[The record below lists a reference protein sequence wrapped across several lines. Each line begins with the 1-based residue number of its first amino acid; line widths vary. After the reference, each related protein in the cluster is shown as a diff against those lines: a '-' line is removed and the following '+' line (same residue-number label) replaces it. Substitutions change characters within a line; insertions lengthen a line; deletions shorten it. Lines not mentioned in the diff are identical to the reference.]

1 MKAINCLLTF
11 FLSSFL
17 LSQSG
22 NILPGQ
28 KTAIESLSANAGF
41 SSQDLYNYLL
51 SEYGGSINDLSRL
64 QGAEV
69 IKSFQNQSIKKPA
82 EKETTKTINR
92 DLTVA
97 TSLEAGMQ
105 KRFHFLDGTIREGE
119 ILSIE
124 NEVIRLKTSSGTFN
138 IPSEQFLEESAE
150 ITNKNG
156 EFFIGSVL
164 GETAEEFVI
173 RTQYGDAVVQKRDIQ
188 KMKRYHGGVL
198 DRKSE
203 ERTKFYQGESKLINV
218 FLDPTAFPLA
228 GNTFYLSGL
237 SIGYGLTDRFMI
249 TSKIGSNFNNDLNLH
264 PRMRFYHKK
273 SAQKE
278 VAASWGLGLHRKYP
292 AESIVSRYAH
302 AITIDSVD
310 IETGESNLVP
320 LNELRG
326 DMKNI
331 SVGDV
336 TNESVNADR
345 FYIEAYLVFSS
356 RRVNP
361 TGRGKIGWSTGI
373 KVSNAFL
380 DRNEF
385 LKGSVNFDGRES
397 PVSWS
402 EEKLYKVPFRAWASL
417 EYDLRKDLKFL
428 GSAWIDNGY
437 RAMNFSDLASD
448 YLGDDGTAAFS
459 LESAAGSVSMVD
471 FDFGLQYTLNE
482 TFKIGLHFQ
491 QPYIDF
497 YWEFFEF

>member
-1 MKAINCLLTF
+1 
-11 FLSSFL
+11 
-17 LSQSG
+17 
-22 NILPGQ
+22 
-28 KTAIESLSANAGF
+28 
-41 SSQDLYNYLL
+41 
-51 SEYGGSINDLSRL
+51 
-64 QGAEV
+64 
-69 IKSFQNQSIKKPA
+69 
-82 EKETTKTINR
+82 
-92 DLTVA
+92 
-97 TSLEAGMQ
+97 
-105 KRFHFLDGTIREGE
+105 
-119 ILSIE
+119 
-124 NEVIRLKTSSGTFN
+124 
-138 IPSEQFLEESAE
+138 
-150 ITNKNG
+150 
-156 EFFIGSVL
+156 
-164 GETAEEFVI
+164 
-173 RTQYGDAVVQKRDIQ
+173 
-188 KMKRYHGGVL
+188 
-198 DRKSE
+198 
-203 ERTKFYQGESKLINV
+203 
-218 FLDPTAFPLA
+218 
-228 GNTFYLSGL
+228 
-237 SIGYGLTDRFMI
+237 
-249 TSKIGSNFNNDLNLH
+249 
-264 PRMRFYHKK
+264 
-273 SAQKE
+273 
-278 VAASWGLGLHRKYP
+278 
-292 AESIVSRYAH
+292 
-302 AITIDSVD
+302 
-310 IETGESNLVP
+310 
-320 LNELRG
+320 
-326 DMKNI
+326 MKNI

-385 LKGSVNFDGRES
+385 LKGSINFDGRES
-397 PVSWS
+397 PVTWS

>member
-1 MKAINCLLTF
+1 MKPIYSILVF

-28 KTAIESLSANAGF
+28 KTAIESLSASAGF
-41 SSQDLYNYLL
+41 SSQDLYNHLL
-51 SEYGGSINDLSRL
+51 SQYGAPLDDLNRM

-69 IKSFQNQSIKKPA
+69 IKGFQSQSIKKPV
-82 EKETTKTINR
+82 EKETTKTIKR

-97 TSLEAGMQ
+97 TSLETGMQ

-119 ILSIE
+119 ILSVE

-302 AITIDSVD
+302 AITIDSVNAEGE
-310 IETGESNLVP
+310 IESIP
-320 LNELRG
+320 LNELKG
-326 DMKNI
+326 SMKDI
-331 SVGDV
+331 SVTDV

-373 KVSNAFL
+373 KASNAFL

-385 LKGSVNFDGRES
+385 LKPSVNIGGSERV
-397 PVSWS
+397 VSWS
-402 EEKLYKVPFRAWASL
+402 TEKLYKVPFRAWASL

-491 QPYIDF
+491 QPITYLFPDRF
-497 YWEFFEF
+497 AF